1 MNFDLHLYGETPEE
15 LLNVLAHLG
24 HMDSNYHTPIPDER
38 HPAQTPAPQPQSEPV
53 PPQDKTKA
61 QTPAKA
67 KKAAQKPAAAPAEEL
82 ANPTSQASSSGHHA
96 GAECSAVA
104 GTAAETPSG
113 SGTTARTSGTNG
125 TVTEAPVN
133 PTAADTSASASKK
146 DVEPDASDSAA
157 VNPTTFSAES
167 PTTAGTSGSTP
178 EPDPAMLDKI
188 RDLARSLIVHGKRAE
203 VQQIIKST
211 GAVSISKL
219 PPDSY
224 TDVWQ
229 QLVNLSKEVDSNA
242 AD

>member
-24 HMDSNYHTPIPDER
+24 HMDSNYRTPIPDER
-38 HPAQTPAPQPQSEPV
+38 HPAQAPAPQPQSEPV
-53 PPQDKTKA
+53 TQPDKPKA
-61 QTPAKA
+61 QTPAKQ
-67 KKAAQKPAAAPAEEL
+67 KKATQKSAAAPAEEP

-113 SGTTARTSGTNG
+113 SGTTARTSGA
-125 TVTEAPVN
+125 VIEDRVN
-133 PTAADTSASASKK
+133 PTAADISASASKK

-211 GAVSISKL
+211 GAASISKL
-219 PPDSY
+219 PPESY
-224 TDVWQ
+224 TTVRE
-229 QLVNLSKEVDSNA
+229 QLVNLSKEVDNNA
-242 AD
+242 AG